1 MTTAPRD
8 ARWNR
13 LSLTIMAAGITA
25 LLAAGLLFALA
36 FMGIVGDENG
46 NSTIDTGVAF
56 HLEPT
61 VAPTP
66 TSLPPPS
73 EAPIARIKIPR
84 FEVDAPIQ
92 IRGVDGNRVMETPDG
107 PENVAWYDF
116 SARPGF
122 GSNAVF
128 SGHVDYINYGPAVFY
143 NIGNLSPGD
152 TIEVA
157 LEDGTVYT
165 YSVFEQYQVTADPTE
180 EELRKIVS
188 ATPNEVVT
196 LITCGGTFNSST
208 AEYDHR
214 TIVRA
219 SRVFATDAPTAAGA
233 VPTSAPVQ

>member
-36 FMGIVGDENG
+36 FMGIVGDKNG
-46 NSTIDTGVAF
+46 NSVPGTGTSFIIAETPV
-56 HLEPT
+56 
-61 VAPTP
+61 PTP

-73 EAPIARIKIPR
+73 EAPIARIKIPK

-92 IRGVDGNRVMETPDG
+92 IRGVDANRVMETPDG

-116 SARPGF
+116 TARPGF

-128 SGHVDYINYGPAVFY
+128 SGHVDYINYGAAVFY
-143 NIGNLSPGD
+143 NIGNLAHGD

-165 YSVFEQYQVTADPTE
+165 YSVFEQYQVSAEPTD
-180 EELRKIVS
+180 EELRKIVGG
-188 ATPNEVVT
+188 TPNEVVT

-208 AEYDHR
+208 HQYDRR

-219 SRVFATDAPTAAGA
+219 SRVFADGAPTAAGA
-233 VPTSAPVQ
+233 PESAPVQ

>member
-8 ARWNR
+8 TRWNR

-25 LLAAGLLFALA
+25 LLAAGLLFVLA
-36 FMGIVGDENG
+36 FMGIVGDEDG
-46 NSTIDTGVAF
+46 NSVPATITTFTIPETPV
-56 HLEPT
+56 
-61 VAPTP
+61 PTP

-73 EAPIARIKIPR
+73 EAPIARIRIPR

-92 IRGVDGNRVMETPDG
+92 VRGVDANRVMETPDG

-116 SARPGF
+116 TARPGF

-128 SGHVDYINYGPAVFY
+128 SGHVDYINYGAAVFY
-143 NIGNLSPGD
+143 NIGNLSAGD
-152 TIEVA
+152 TVEVA

-165 YSVFEQYQVTADPTE
+165 YSVFELYQVGAEPTD

-196 LITCGGTFNSST
+196 LITCGGNFNPDT
-208 AEYDHR
+208 HQYDKR

-219 SRVFATDAPTAAGA
+219 NRVFASSAPTAAGA
-233 VPTSAPVQ
+233 PESAPVQ